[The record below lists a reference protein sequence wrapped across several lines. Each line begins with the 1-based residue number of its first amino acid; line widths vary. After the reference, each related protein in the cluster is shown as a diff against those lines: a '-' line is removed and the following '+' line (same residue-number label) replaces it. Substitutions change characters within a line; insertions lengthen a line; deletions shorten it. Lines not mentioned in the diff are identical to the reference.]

1 MPEFIEQYD
10 KKVSLDSARMEMRI
24 TDEDARNIEN
34 LKAQGISGTV
44 IDNVLRKQHEKK
56 ERKKQINE
64 MLKGEQDT
72 AVQESLRRMLQ
83 EAH

>member
-1 MPEFIEQYD
+1 
-10 KKVSLDSARMEMRI
+10 MEMRI